1 MIMEEAIHLWGLEYE
16 NSLFSAQ
23 LCSEPR
29 TGSFFKKMYT
39 VQKWMDSIADTSI
52 ESNIQTKKFPFVTH
66 GYTVC
71 ISFIKDM

>member
-1 MIMEEAIHLWGLEYE
+1 MRTLYFLLNFAVSLELA
-16 NSLFSAQ
+16 LF
-23 LCSEPR
+23 LK
-29 TGSFFKKMYT
+29 KKMYT